1 MALSRLRNVAVGTG
15 EPCRLND
22 AQRAARFEEQVLVHL
37 DAAYNLARWVTR
49 DDATARDAVQE
60 GCLHAFRGFDQMLGP
75 NARAWFLAVIRNA
88 CLDQLRKQRTRFVE
102 EAYDE
107 DLHGGSTGTDHTGS
121 LSPEDIA
128 VRGSDARWLRACI
141 ETLPREYREVIVLR
155 ELEELSYKE
164 IGAIVDIP
172 IGTVM
177 SRLARGR
184 DLLQQRM
191 LLAQRKS
198 RP

>member
-1 MALSRLRNVAVGTG
+1 M
-15 EPCRLND
+15 ND
-22 AQRAARFEEQVLVHL
+22 AQRTARFEEQVLVHL
-37 DAAYNLARWVTR
+37 DAGYSLARWITR
-49 DDATARDAVQE
+49 DDATARDAVQD
-60 GCLHAFRGFDQMLGP
+60 GCLQAFRGFDQMQGP

-88 CLDQLRKQRTRFVE
+88 CLDQLRKQRARFVE
-102 EAYDE
+102 EVYDE
-107 DLHGGSTGTDHTGS
+107 DLHGSGAGTGS
-121 LSPEDIA
+121 SPSPEEIA

-141 ETLPREYREVIVLR
+141 EALPREYREVVVLR

-191 LLAQRKS
+191 LFAQRIS
-198 RP
+198 QS

>member
-1 MALSRLRNVAVGTG
+1 
-15 EPCRLND
+15 LND
-22 AQRAARFEEQVLVHL
+22 AQRTARFEEQVLVHL
-37 DAAYNLARWVTR
+37 DAGYSLARWITR
-49 DDATARDAVQE
+49 DDATARDAVQD
-60 GCLHAFRGFDQMLGP
+60 GCLQAFRGFDQMQGP

-88 CLDQLRKQRTRFVE
+88 CLDQLRKQRARFVE
-102 EAYDE
+102 EVYDE
-107 DLHGGSTGTDHTGS
+107 DLHGTGAGPGSS
-121 LSPEDIA
+121 ASPEDIA

-141 ETLPREYREVIVLR
+141 EALPREYREVVVLR

-191 LLAQRKS
+191 LFAQRRS
-198 RP
+198 QP

>member
-1 MALSRLRNVAVGTG
+1 
-15 EPCRLND
+15 LND
-22 AQRAARFEEQVLVHL
+22 AQRTARFEEQVLVHL
-37 DAAYNLARWVTR
+37 DAGYNLARWITR

-60 GCLHAFRGFDQMLGP
+60 GCLQAFRGFDQMLGP

-88 CLDQLRKQRTRFVE
+88 CLDQLRKQRARFVE
-102 EAYDE
+102 EEYDE
-107 DLHGGSTGTDHTGS
+107 DLHGGATGPSAAGS

-141 ETLPREYREVIVLR
+141 EALPREYREVIVLR

-177 SRLARGR
+177 SRLSRGR

-198 RP
+198 GP

>member
-1 MALSRLRNVAVGTG
+1 
-15 EPCRLND
+15 LND
-22 AQRAARFEEQVLVHL
+22 AQRTARFEEQVLVHL
-37 DAAYNLARWVTR
+37 DAGYSLAWWITR
-49 DDATARDAVQE
+49 DDATARDAVQD
-60 GCLHAFRGFDQMLGP
+60 GCLQAFRGFDQMQGP

-88 CLDQLRKQRTRFVE
+88 CLDQLRKQRARFVE
-102 EAYDE
+102 EVYDE
-107 DLHGGSTGTDHTGS
+107 DLHGSGAGPGGSA
-121 LSPEDIA
+121 SPEDIA

-141 ETLPREYREVIVLR
+141 EALPREYREVVVLR

-191 LLAQRKS
+191 HFAQRRS
-198 RP
+198 QP